1 MDLNPQF
8 REFLSNIRPT
18 DTQAESW
25 RVGARTLQSRLHD
38 DAELGPQVVGTF
50 LQGSVRRGT
59 AVRPSGDKRPDVDV
73 VVVTRIDA
81 QRTSPADAMGKFEP
95 FLERHYS
102 GKWRAQGRSFG
113 IEMSYVDMDLVITAL
128 PLGEAGSAFLE
139 RLYKSAA
146 VLSTETLDESAD
158 WRLNE
163 RWRPQDALSK
173 ALGQINESA
182 RNDAPSSEWKP
193 HPLFLPDRD
202 AGRWGRT
209 HPLAQI
215 QWTADKNRRCNTHY
229 INVVRAL
236 KWWRLQHADSLPRYP
251 KGYPL
256 EHMVGVVVPNGISTM
271 AEGVVAAFE
280 GIRDTWATHA
290 QGHTKPMLADHGV
303 PEHDVLKRLTTE
315 DFLSFY
321 VMASDA
327 AIVAR
332 RAWAEQDA
340 QESAKLWRTLFGDR
354 FPVPGPQGGDRKGFS
369 TPAAAAAPPTS
380 GRFA

>member
-1 MDLNPQF
+1 MELNPQF

-38 DAELGPQVVGTF
+38 DVELGPQVVGTF

-59 AVRPSGDKRPDVDV
+59 AVRPSGDKRPDVDI

-81 QRTSPADAMGKFEP
+81 RKTSPADAMDKFEP

-102 GKWRAQGRSFG
+102 GKWRPQGRSFG

-128 PLGEAGSAFLE
+128 PQGEAGSALLE

-146 VLSTETLDESAD
+146 VLSTDTLDESTD

-173 ALGQINESA
+173 ALGQVNESA
-182 RNDAPSSEWKP
+182 MDDAPASEWKP
-193 HPLFLPDRD
+193 HPLFLPDRNV
-202 AGRWGRT
+202 GHWGRT

-215 QWTADKNRRCNTHY
+215 QWTAEKNRRCNSHY

-236 KWWRLQHADSLPRYP
+236 KWWRLQHADSMPRYP

-256 EHMVGVVVPNGISTM
+256 EHMVGVVVPDGILTM
-271 AEGVVAAFE
+271 AEGVVAALE
-280 GIRDTWATHA
+280 GIRDTWAAYA
-290 QGHTKPMLADHGV
+290 QAHTKPKLPDHGV
-303 PEHDVLKRLTTE
+303 PEHDVLSRLTTD
-315 DFLSFY
+315 DFLSFHAK
-321 VMASDA
+321 ASDA
-327 AIVAR
+327 ANIAR
-332 RAWAEQDA
+332 RAFAEQDA

-354 FPVPGPQGGDRKGFS
+354 FPVPSPRGGDRKGFS
-369 TPAAAAAPPTS
+369 NPAAAAAPATS